1 MTVAVFFLPHIWDS
15 GAVCAILI
23 TMNSELEQNITR
35 LLVEKYNGVETPE
48 YFTDVERLKAGEPYA
63 YILGW
68 KDFLGVHI
76 DLSCKPIIPRAET
89 AHWALRAIGELKV
102 REKELGRPLRTFDAY
117 AGSGN
122 VGLAVAKHMPGTI
135 VEISELDALL
145 SPGIVESARLS
156 GIPES
161 QIEVL
166 PGDSLNT
173 ATGLYDAIFA
183 NPPYIPLS
191 DIDNL
196 DPDMVAHEP
205 HLAFFADQGGNE
217 FHKVLIDKAWD
228 FLVPGGAV
236 YIEADEYQRPA
247 IEALLE
253 GTPWTYEFWE
263 DQYGQV
269 RFPVLRKLTK

>member
-1 MTVAVFFLPHIWDS
+1 MMS
-15 GAVCAILI
+15 Y
-23 TMNSELEQNITR
+23 ELEKNTER
-35 LLVEKYNGVETPE
+35 LLAEKYSGIEIPE
-48 YFTDVERLKAGEPYA
+48 YFADVERLKAGEPYP

-68 KDFLGVHI
+68 KDFLGVRI

-89 AHWALRAIGELKV
+89 AHWALRAIEELKTK
-102 REKELGRPLRTFDAY
+102 EKEHGRPLRTFDAY

-122 VGLAVAKHMPGTI
+122 VGLAVAKHIPGTFS
-135 VEISELDALL
+135 EISELDALL
-145 SPGIVESARLS
+145 SPGIVESARMS

-161 QIEVL
+161 QIKVI
-166 PGDSLNT
+166 PGDSLEA

-183 NPPYIPLS
+183 NPPYIPPS

-205 HLAFFADQGGNE
+205 HLAFFANDGGNE
-217 FHKVLIDKAWD
+217 FHKILIDQAWD

-247 IEALLE
+247 IEALLKDSK
-253 GTPWTYEFWE
+253 WTYEFWE

-269 RFPVLRKLTK
+269 RFPVLRKMI

>member
-1 MTVAVFFLPHIWDS
+1 
-15 GAVCAILI
+15 
-23 TMNSELEQNITR
+23 MNSEIEQNIT
-35 LLVEKYNGVETPE
+35 LLLIEKYSGIESPE
-48 YFTDVERLKAGEPYA
+48 FFADVERLKAGEPFA
-63 YILGW
+63 YIMGW

-89 AHWALRAIGELKV
+89 AHWALRAIEELKS
-102 REKELGRPLRTFDAY
+102 KQAELGRPLRTFDAY

-122 VGLAVAKHMPGTI
+122 VGLAVAKHIPGTL

-145 SPGIVESARLS
+145 SPGILASARAS
-156 GIPES
+156 GIPDE
-161 QIEVL
+161 QIKVL
-166 PGDSLNT
+166 PGDSLET

-183 NPPYIPLS
+183 NPPYIPPS

-205 HLAFFADQGGNE
+205 HLAFFAGDEGNE
-217 FHKVLIDKAWD
+217 FHKILIDQAWD
-228 FLVPGGAV
+228 FLVPGGSV

-247 IEALLE
+247 IEALLKN
-253 GTPWTYEFWE
+253 TKWTYEFWE

-269 RFPVLRKLTK
+269 RFPVLRKIV

>member
-1 MTVAVFFLPHIWDS
+1 M
-15 GAVCAILI
+15 
-23 TMNSELEQNITR
+23 SELDQNIKK
-35 LLVEKYNGVETPE
+35 LVTEKYNGDETPE
-48 YFTDVERLKAGEPYA
+48 FFADVERLKAGEPYA
-63 YILGW
+63 YVLGW

-89 AHWALRAIGELKV
+89 AHWALRAIEELKA
-102 REKELGRPLRTFDAY
+102 KTMELGRPLRTFDAY

-122 VGLAVAKHMPGTI
+122 VGLAVAKHIPGTL
-135 VEISELDALL
+135 VEISELDANL
-145 SPGIVESARLS
+145 SPGIIASARAS
-156 GIPES
+156 GIPDE
-161 QIEVL
+161 QIKIL
-166 PGDSLNT
+166 PGDSLET

-183 NPPYIPLS
+183 NPPYIPPS

-205 HLAFFADQGGNE
+205 HLAFFANEGGNE
-217 FHKVLIDKAWD
+217 FHKVLIEQAWD

-247 IEALLE
+247 IEKLLK
-253 GTPWTYEFWE
+253 GTRWTYEFWE

-269 RFPVLRKLTK
+269 RFPVLRKIIK

>member
-1 MTVAVFFLPHIWDS
+1 MQ
-15 GAVCAILI
+15 
-23 TMNSELEQNITR
+23 SELEQNITN
-35 LLVEKYNGVETPE
+35 LLSEKYNGVETPE
-48 YFTDVERLKAGEPYA
+48 FFLDVERLKAGEPFA

-68 KDFLGVHI
+68 EDFLGVYI

-89 AHWALRAIGELKV
+89 AHWAKRAIEELKAKTIQQRAPV
-102 REKELGRPLRTFDAY
+102 RTFDAY

-122 VGLAVAKHMPGTI
+122 VGLAVAKHVPNAY

-145 SPGIVESARLS
+145 SPGIIASAEAS

-161 QIEVL
+161 QIKVI
-166 PGDSLNT
+166 PGDSLET

-183 NPPYIPLS
+183 NPPYIPPS

-205 HLAFFADQGGNE
+205 HLAFFADEGGNE
-217 FHKVLIDKAWD
+217 FHKILIDQAWD

-247 IEALLE
+247 IEALLKD
-253 GTPWTYEFWE
+253 TKWTYEFWE

-269 RFPVLRKLTK
+269 RFPVLRKII

>member
-1 MTVAVFFLPHIWDS
+1 M
-15 GAVCAILI
+15 
-23 TMNSELEQNITR
+23 SELEQNIT
-35 LLVEKYNGVETPE
+35 LLLTEKYSGIETPE
-48 YFTDVERLKAGEPYA
+48 YFADVKKLKAGEPYA
-63 YILGW
+63 YVLGW

-89 AHWALRAIGELKV
+89 AHWALRAIEELKAK
-102 REKELGRPLRTFDAY
+102 EKEKGSPLRTFDAY

-122 VGLAVAKHMPGTI
+122 VGLAVAKHILGTL

-145 SPGIVESARLS
+145 SPGIIASARAS
-156 GIPES
+156 GIQDE
-161 QIEVL
+161 QIKVL
-166 PGDSLNT
+166 PGDSLET

-183 NPPYIPLS
+183 NPPYIPPG

-205 HLAFFADQGGNE
+205 HLAFFANEGGNE
-217 FHKVLIDKAWD
+217 FHKILIDQAWD
-228 FLVPGGAV
+228 FLVPGGSV

-247 IEALLE
+247 IEKLLQ
-253 GTPWTYEFWE
+253 GTRWTYEFWP

-269 RFPVLRKLTK
+269 RFPILRKIV

>member
-1 MTVAVFFLPHIWDS
+1 
-15 GAVCAILI
+15 
-23 TMNSELEQNITR
+23 MNSELEQNITR
-35 LLVEKYNGVETPE
+35 LLTEKYNGIENPD
-48 YFTDVERLKAGEPYA
+48 YFADVERLKVGEPYA

-89 AHWALRAIGELKV
+89 AHWAQRAIEELKM
-102 REKELGRPLRTFDAY
+102 RQGELGRPLRTFDAY

-122 VGLAVAKHMPGTI
+122 VGLAVAKHIPGTLS
-135 VEISELDALL
+135 EISELDALL
-145 SPGIVESARLS
+145 SPGIIASARAS
-156 GIPES
+156 GIPEG
-161 QIEVL
+161 IIKVI
-166 PGDSLNT
+166 PGDSLET

-183 NPPYIPLS
+183 NPPYIPPS

-205 HLAFFADQGGNE
+205 HLAFFAEDGGNE
-217 FHKVLIDKAWD
+217 FHKILIDQAWD

-247 IEALLE
+247 IEALLKASVQDVNL
-253 GTPWTYEFWE
+253 GIQKWTYEFWE

-269 RFPVLRKLTK
+269 RFPVLRKII

>member
-1 MTVAVFFLPHIWDS
+1 MPH
-15 GAVCAILI
+15 
-23 TMNSELEQNITR
+23 ELKENIER
-35 LLVEKYNGVETPE
+35 LLIEKYNGVETLE
-48 YFTDVERLKAGEPYA
+48 YFADVERLKAGEPYA

-68 KDFLGVHI
+68 KDFLGVRI

-89 AHWALRAIGELKV
+89 AHWAKRAIEELKA
-102 REKELGRPLRTFDAY
+102 KGTPLRTFDAY

-122 VGLAVAKHMPGTI
+122 VGLAVAKHIPGAI

-145 SPGIVESARLS
+145 SPGIVASARLS
-156 GIPES
+156 GIPEE
-161 QIEVL
+161 QIRVL
-166 PGDSLNT
+166 PGDSLEM

-183 NPPYIPLS
+183 NPPYIPPS

-205 HLAFFADQGGNE
+205 HLAFFADEGGNF
-217 FHKVLIDKAWD
+217 FHKVLIDQAWD
-228 FLVPGGAV
+228 YLVPGGAV

-247 IEALLE
+247 IEALLN
-253 GTPWTYEFWE
+253 GTKWTYEFWE

-269 RFPVLRKLTK
+269 RFPVLRKIV

>member
-1 MTVAVFFLPHIWDS
+1 MQ
-15 GAVCAILI
+15 
-23 TMNSELEQNITR
+23 SELEQNITL
-35 LLVEKYNGVETPE
+35 LLVEKYSGNETAE
-48 YFTDVERLKAGEPYA
+48 FFADVERLKAGEPYA

-89 AHWALRAIGELKV
+89 AHWALRAIEELKA
-102 REKELGRPLRTFDAY
+102 KQAELGRPLRTFDAY

-122 VGLAVAKHMPGTI
+122 VGLAVAKHIPRAI
-135 VEISELDALL
+135 VEISELDANL
-145 SPGIVESARLS
+145 SPGIIASARAS
-156 GIPES
+156 GIPDE
-161 QIEVL
+161 QIKVL
-166 PGDSLNT
+166 PGDSLET

-183 NPPYIPLS
+183 NPPYIPPS

-205 HLAFFADQGGNE
+205 HLAFFANEGGNE
-217 FHKVLIDKAWD
+217 FHKILIERAWD

-247 IEALLE
+247 IEKLLK
-253 GTPWTYEFWE
+253 GTRWTYEFWE

-269 RFPVLRKLTK
+269 RFPVLRKIVN